1 MKLNQL
7 DSEGFFVVDHVE
19 GELPDNWTADL
30 VENGYYKAQYQ
41 NATINKE
48 TGEFTNGAW
57 VETGGPSA
65 EDIENAKQA
74 QIAIAS
80 VKKVTLMSH
89 ASDMIGALSDEIEG
103 LEDNDDNVPAKLRTD
118 LKAWKQYRVA
128 VKNIDVSLAPDIEWP
143 VAPEQ

>member
-7 DSEGFFVVDHVE
+7 DGEGFFVVDHVE

-30 VENGYYKAQYQ
+30 VNNGFYKAQYQ
-41 NATINKE
+41 NATINKN
-48 TGEFTNGAW
+48 TGEWLGGTW
-57 VETGGPSA
+57 VETGGPSV

-74 QIAIAS
+74 QIATVSA
-80 VKKVTLMSH
+80 KKVALMSY

-143 VAPEQ
+143 VAPE